1 MRLEEPMDLKRVQE
15 LPEKVKVDLALA
27 FLAALLE
34 QRRSC
39 LSRHGAEECG
49 EMRQIS

>member
-1 MRLEEPMDLKRVQE
+1 MDLKRVQE

-39 LSRHGAEECG
+39 LSRHGAVEGCG
-49 EMRQIS
+49 RFHDMCKA